1 VAGEVAGVLRP
12 AVEDEAAAA
21 VRIGRRQRRV
31 EPERHPAFADQ
42 RQAAVA
48 GVVGG
53 RRDAAGEVD
62 RALVE
67 QLGGAGV
74 EVDVQETAAVGGAD
88 RDPLAGAVD
97 GDAQLAAVARRP
109 DRHLA
114 PARALVTAAVEARAA
129 RQQHQAVV
137 GVVGR
142 DPEAHAPLQPG
153 REAHVVLVL
162 EREVL
167 LAALV
172 GPAAAAVV
180 AAQHPGREAGLR
192 RVGPGLQGGVVV
204 AGAAGIGRGRGQPP
218 HRRAGLGLER
228 EAGAGVL
235 AAPQLAGAAGGGEGV
250 LAAAAEHHLAAQGEV
265 LGEGQGGDPPV
276 AGLAGRGLVEGRHQR
291 PAGAAVEAAVQAAG
305 DPGEQAAVRAGR
317 GLGVEGRRDHDPAQ
331 VVGVPGLQRK
341 RPGAG
346 GFVPEVDVALA
357 GAERRRAEAA
367 ARGGEVGDEA
377 VAGQQASGALDHRA
391 GGGGVAP
398 DAGVGADPVARIG
411 GARPVL
417 DHVAVAE
424 LQAVAGDGPP
434 AQAEVAG
441 AQHLGEGVGSQ
452 HDLDFTARADAAGHV
467 LRVIVRQ
474 VADRGGREA
483 GGKEDP
489 GRGEQ
494 EKTQGDGWNP
504 DSC

>member
-1 VAGEVAGVLRP
+1 MAGEVAGVLRP

-204 AGAAGIGRGRGQPP
+204 AGAAGVGRRRGQPP
-218 HRRAGLGLER
+218 HRRARLGLEG

-235 AAPQLAGAAGGGEGV
+235 AAPQLAGAACGGEGV
-250 LAAAAEHHLAAQGEV
+250 LSAAAEHHLAALGEV
-265 LGEGQGGDPPV
+265 LGEG
-276 AGLAGRGLVEGRHQR
+276 
-291 PAGAAVEAAVQAAG
+291 
-305 DPGEQAAVRAGR
+305 
-317 GLGVEGRRDHDPAQ
+317 
-331 VVGVPGLQRK
+331 
-341 RPGAG
+341 
-346 GFVPEVDVALA
+346 
-357 GAERRRAEAA
+357 
-367 ARGGEVGDEA
+367 
-377 VAGQQASGALDHRA
+377 
-391 GGGGVAP
+391 
-398 DAGVGADPVARIG
+398 
-411 GARPVL
+411 
-417 DHVAVAE
+417 
-424 LQAVAGDGPP
+424 
-434 AQAEVAG
+434 
-441 AQHLGEGVGSQ
+441 
-452 HDLDFTARADAAGHV
+452 
-467 LRVIVRQ
+467 
-474 VADRGGREA
+474 
-483 GGKEDP
+483 
-489 GRGEQ
+489 
-494 EKTQGDGWNP
+494 
-504 DSC
+504 